1 MSPPYLRSEALKHTE
16 MTLSLACITNVASP
30 SEMHGRRSLAGMK
43 KFSRRRRRS
52 VLFPVR
58 KRSTHTHESPCD
70 RIVASAAPRTPIPSA
85 KMNTGS
91 STMFAAAPM
100 STVVMPTFAKP
111 CAVINAF
118 MPSVSWTKSVP
129 TA

>member
-1 MSPPYLRSEALKHTE
+1 

-91 STMFAAAPM
+91 SAMFSAAP
-100 STVVMPTFAKP
+100 STTSRIACAAKP
-111 CAVINAF
+111 CAMIIWFSPAA
-118 MPSVSWTKSVP
+118 SSAKTVP
-129 TA
+129 VRYTVK